1 MNPNISSNSELD
13 HHIHINPLPDD
24 HIPEPEP
31 AIDSE
36 PQDQAHRKS
45 TRPHHKPKHLSDY
58 ICSLSNNSV
67 NQASSGSLYPITHF
81 HSLSNVS
88 ASHQKFALAIT
99 DASEP
104 SSYKEASTQECW
116 VKAMETELNAL
127 KQNKTWIFIDTPPN
141 IKPIGSKWVYKVK
154 HRADG
159 TIERYK
165 ARLVAKGYNQ
175 VEGLDFFDT
184 FSPVAKITTI
194 RTLLA
199 LASINSWYL
208 HQLDVN
214 NAFLHGDLQEE
225 VYMSV
230 PQGVQCSKPNQVC
243 KLLKSLYGLKQAS
256 RKWYEKLTGF
266 LITQGYKQSNSD
278 HSLFTLHTNT
288 DFTAL
293 LVYVDDVILAGT
305 SMNEIDRIKFML
317 DSQFKIK
324 DLGKLKYFLG
334 IEVAHS
340 KTGISIC
347 QRKYC
352 LDLLKDTGLLGSK
365 PLPTPLDPSIKLHQD
380 TSKPF
385 TDILSYRRL
394 VGKLIYL
401 TTTRPDI
408 AFVTQQLS
416 QFLTAPTTTHYESA
430 CRVVR
435 YLKGSPGHGLM
446 FRRDAN
452 LQLLGFTDADW
463 AGCVD
468 TRRSTSG
475 YCFFLGT
482 SLISWRAKKQH
493 TVSRSSSE
501 AEYRALSFASCELQW
516 LLYLLQD
523 LRVKCS
529 KPPVLYCDNQSAIHI
544 AGNPVFHERTKHLEI
559 DCHFV
564 RERLQQGL
572 FKLLPVKSQAQ
583 LADFFTKP
591 LPPKTFHSFTSK
603 LNMLDLYHAKLEG
616 GC

>member
-1 MNPNISSNSELD
+1 MNLNISTTPELD

-24 HIPEPEP
+24 HIHEPEP
-31 AIDSE
+31 TIESE

-67 NQASSGSLYPITHF
+67 SQGSSGSLYPITHF
-81 HSLSNVS
+81 HSLSNIS

-99 DASEP
+99 DVSEP

-127 KQNKTWIFIDTPPN
+127 KQNKTWILIDTPPN

-175 VEGLDFFDT
+175 VEGLDFFET

-199 LASINSWYL
+199 LASINSWHL

-278 HSLFTLHTNT
+278 HSLFTLHTDT

-564 RERLQQGL
+564 REKLQQGI

-591 LPPKTFHSFTSK
+591 LAPKNFHSFTSK